1 VAARRQRL
9 AERRKALGYS
19 QEFLAEQL
27 AIDRT
32 TVGRWE
38 RGETAPYPHVRPELC
53 RVLKVT
59 ADELNALLASRSGR
73 ELVYPGLGEA
83 LATTGPSVPGPDPTG
98 EHDDMYRRELL
109 RLLSIGGA
117 LVALPLPAPAPGQ
130 IPAVTAEDVGDL
142 QQQALLNAHLWQV
155 FTLAKSKQLVYPL
168 VRDQLSLLIDQLNQA
183 RSAKTR
189 QQLCV
194 ITSDLFQ
201 LAGEIFFDSNRYTD
215 AAHCYTLAADAGR
228 EAHSHDRWAC
238 ALTRQAFISMYDQQ
252 HAQAASILDA
262 AARVAQHGDSQLPT
276 RHWVAAVLAQAHAG
290 QGDEDACERALATA
304 SQVLELSGPATPGG
318 WLRFDG
324 SRLAEERGTCYL
336 SLGRADLA
344 ETALTQAL
352 GQAVS
357 LRRRGSLLTDLATLG
372 IQRQDIDR
380 VLQYCDDAIDIAE
393 QTQSS
398 GYVGRKLQI
407 LNTQL
412 KPLRA
417 DNRIAQLGDRIA
429 ALPITA

>member
-1 VAARRQRL
+1 MAARRQRL
-9 AERRKALGYS
+9 AERRKTLGYS

-27 AIDRT
+27 GIDRT

-38 RGETAPYPHVRPELC
+38 RGETAPYPHVRPKLC
-53 RVLKVT
+53 QVLRVT
-59 ADELNALLASRSGR
+59 ADELNALLAPGSGQ
-73 ELVYPGLGEA
+73 EPVSPGLGAA
-83 LATTGPSVPGPDPTG
+83 LATTGPDVSGPDPTG
-98 EHDDMYRRELL
+98 EHDDMYRRDLL
-109 RLLSIGGA
+109 RLLSVGGA
-117 LVALPLPAPAPGQ
+117 LVALPLPPSTGQ
-130 IPAVTAEDVGDL
+130 GPAVPAEDVGDL

-155 FTLAKSKQLVYPL
+155 FTLANSKQLVYPL
-168 VRDQLSLLIDQLNQA
+168 VRDQLGLLIDQLDQA

-194 ITSDLFQ
+194 MTCDLFQ

-228 EAHSHDRWAC
+228 EARSHDRWAC
-238 ALTRQAFISMYDQQ
+238 ALTRQAFINMYDQQ
-252 HAQAASILDA
+252 HVHAASILDA
-262 AARVAQHGDSQLPT
+262 SARVAQHGDSQLPT
-276 RHWVAAVLAQAHAG
+276 RHWVAAVQAQAHAG
-290 QGDEDACERALATA
+290 QGDQAACERALATA
-304 SQVLELSGPATPGG
+304 SQVLELTGPAAPGG

-336 SLGRADLA
+336 SLGRVDLA
-344 ETALTQAL
+344 ETALTKAL

-357 LRRRGSLLTDLATLG
+357 LRRRGSLLTDLAMLG
-372 IQRQDIDR
+372 IQRQDLNR
-380 VLQYCDDAIDIAE
+380 LLRYGGDAIDIAE

-412 KPLRA
+412 KPFRA